1 LIQLLSERLSAV
13 DLSTTQVIFDAPKFG
28 IAPQEETLPSGM
40 NIRYAV
46 NHAEADDLLEEIIRQ
61 HPTPKLLTVV
71 SSDQRIRACARRRRA
86 TSLGSQQF
94 LDELDHQPHPA
105 RPAADSREATDDSA
119 ELSES
124 EVEFWLKAF
133 EKRPKRQ

>member
-1 LIQLLSERLSAV
+1 
-13 DLSTTQVIFDAPKFG
+13 
-28 IAPQEETLPSGM
+28 M
-40 NIRYAV
+40 HIRYAV

-94 LDELDHQPHPA
+94 LHELDRQPHPA
-105 RPAADSREATDDSA
+105 RSSAASLEARDDSA

-124 EVEFWLKAF
+124 EVEFWLKEF
-133 EKRPKRQ
+133 EKQPKRK